1 MGRKVNVYM
10 FEELAGILAEEA
22 DCYIFSY
29 SDIYKGKP
37 ISLSMPLSKSAYKSD
52 ELHPYFKSLA
62 PEGWLKKRF
71 SDLQKIDESDIFG
84 MLIENGNDLI
94 GAISMQRIINKDQ

>member
-10 FEELAGILAEEA
+10 FGELAGSLSEEDTHYVFIYA
-22 DCYIFSY
+22 ND
-29 SDIYKGKP
+29 YKGKP
-37 ISLSMPLSKSAYKSD
+37 ISLSMPLSKTPYKSN

-71 SDLQKIDESDIFG
+71 SELQQIDERDIFG
-84 MLIENGNDLI
+84 LLLENGSDLI
-94 GAISMQRIINKDQ
+94 GAISMQTMINHDL